1 VGLAGQLNAT
11 LFRSVFGLAGQQDP
25 TLLAPF
31 GSVLGLAW
39 QPDPTALGPATKSN
53 PIAFGKVGNTP
64 QLQFLTKN
72 TTKKC
77 PPLQYL

>member
-1 VGLAGQLNAT
+1 
-11 LFRSVFGLAGQQDP
+11 
-25 TLLAPF
+25 LAPF

-72 TTKKC
+72 TILDKKYNKEM
-77 PPLQYL
+77 PPSTVFITQIILFLILILLIIVKK